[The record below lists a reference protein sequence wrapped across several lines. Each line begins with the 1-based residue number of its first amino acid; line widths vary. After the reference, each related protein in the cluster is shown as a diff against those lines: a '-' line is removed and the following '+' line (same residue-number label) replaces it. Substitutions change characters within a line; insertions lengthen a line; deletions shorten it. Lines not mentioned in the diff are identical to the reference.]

1 MLSSRRLVDVIRR
14 YERRS
19 FRWNV
24 CVVVVIVVQS
34 DVLMRTPTTGLPSD
48 VSLKWRSTVTCDV
61 WKCTTLVIPEVMNSK
76 FGWSESSCHR
86 TRAYHAP
93 RDKHIWNFFVLPS
106 LIRHG
111 KDFAPPS
118 TPGFSDK
125 VGLNLALCLVTSCSR
140 LHDWYLHAVG
150 WDEGQRAL
158 VAPLEDTGVEW
169 GFIKNIL
176 PRDQWHFMSSEHRD
190 QMARLCIKYL
200 AIYSNESLSS
210 SIRNFPK

>member
-1 MLSSRRLVDVIRR
+1 MSASSLSLLFKVTFWW
-14 YERRS
+14 ERR
-19 FRWNV
+19 RQACQV
-24 CVVVVIVVQS
+24 TC
-34 DVLMRTPTTGLPSD
+34 L
-48 VSLKWRSTVTCDV
+48 LKWRSTVTCDV

-150 WDEGQRAL
+150 WDEGPRAL
-158 VAPLEDTGVEW
+158 VAPLEDTGV
-169 GFIKNIL
+169 GVGLYKKYFAAG
-176 PRDQWHFMSSEHRD
+176 S
-190 QMARLCIKYL
+190 MALHEFRT
-200 AIYSNESLSS
+200 
-210 SIRNFPK
+210 PWPDG